1 MTLFPRLVVFVM
13 RDNDI
18 ASSFSGHLPYPTLL
32 SKIGIM
38 RDQKNQSYEN
48 IHIIDGGELLC
59 LVQWL
64 SNTSYIG
71 VINSTDNIY

>member
-1 MTLFPRLVVFVM
+1 MILHHPFLY
-13 RDNDI
+13 
-18 ASSFSGHLPYPTLL
+18 GHLPYPTLL

-38 RDQKNQSYEN
+38 RDQKNRSYEN